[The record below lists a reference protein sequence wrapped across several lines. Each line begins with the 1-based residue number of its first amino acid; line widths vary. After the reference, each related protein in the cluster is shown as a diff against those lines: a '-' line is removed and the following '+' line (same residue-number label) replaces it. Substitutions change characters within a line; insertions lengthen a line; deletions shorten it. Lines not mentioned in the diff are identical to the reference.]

1 VLADSVRTIA
11 DVARNYTPDLQ
22 AMIEGRG
29 KLGEAARRMGQ
40 ARDATVHALPVES
53 RAAGVWTLFSTL
65 TRAIYDDYFDIGKSQ
80 YSADETKTAAAKLHT
95 RLADAEAHI
104 LQHGDDDQWI
114 RRYEQSALRPLALEA
129 QMHMRRNHLTVARPV
144 WPSSPRF
151 PQTSRVFYSGGQAVL
166 GLLEAACLRTGLVLQ
181 RPSLAVSHASAR
193 WETLRSSHI
202 AVFDFTGY
210 SPVDFTT
217 AGSVAAVAYELG
229 MALAVGC
236 PVVAIATEKQ
246 STPFDLDIAPVR
258 LPRSLEDTGGLS
270 AALERAVYGIQR
282 RECGNSLR
290 ATRTFLR
297 QRIDGRDNAA
307 VHEALR
313 LMDES
318 VDHDAVRLLR
328 LAESVVGAEDSQFE
342 VLFPALPGVSGR
354 QSPPSVPRDAIR
366 ARLGRP
372 DDGIGVRRVCAI
384 DAAGHI
390 RARRSCPRAGHRPFN
405 LERSLLSHAHRRGS
419 PQDSIRT
426 SRWSSGSLTPSAG
439 MCCSSPRMNPRSR
452 PFRT

>member
-318 VDHDAVRLLR
+318 VDRDAVRLLR
-328 LAESVVGAEDSQFE
+328 LAESVVGAEDSQYE
-342 VLFPALPGVSGR
+342 VLFPAWPGEYPDGSRPRLFHVTPFGPVWAGQTMELVS
-354 QSPPSVPRDAIR
+354 D
-366 ARLGRP
+366 
-372 DDGIGVRRVCAI
+372 VCAQSTPPVI
-384 DAAGHI
+384 YVRGDRALEPDIVRSIWSDLCSATHIVADLHRTQSQRHAG
-390 RARRSCPRAGHRPFN
+390 ARDH
-405 LERSLLSHAHRRGS
+405 SHPWRECVAYHPG
-419 PQDSIRT
+419 
-426 SRWSSGSLTPSAG
+426 
-439 MCCSSPRMNPRSR
+439 
-452 PFRT
+452 